1 MSRYGLN
8 IFVNLVCVKGG
19 IEISGGKDEIFNK
32 GAETIAWPSGK
43 KKLAPTLV
51 SHGAK
56 ILM

>member
-1 MSRYGLN
+1 MGSIYLW
-8 IFVNLVCVKGG
+8 IWCVLKVVLKNQG
-19 IEISGGKDEIFNK
+19 EKMKYSTN